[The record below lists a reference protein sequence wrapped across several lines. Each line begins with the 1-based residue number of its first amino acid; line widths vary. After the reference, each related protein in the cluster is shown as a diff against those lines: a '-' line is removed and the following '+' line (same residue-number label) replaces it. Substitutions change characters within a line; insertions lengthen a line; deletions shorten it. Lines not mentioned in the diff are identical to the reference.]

1 MLCQWSVLFRLC
13 CLNNQLNWHDELLAV
28 LCELQRH
35 EFVSQ
40 CCLSNLCFSVVCRCL
55 CRLLTAY
62 SLCWPSHSQS
72 AQRDGHALAC
82 CCGICFP
89 GSQPAEGPTDSLDTM
104 PFPFEYGLSS
114 FAKLMC
120 QADFSCPGENLL
132 VGPCFL
138 WTWLT
143 SACFVSS
150 AIISSLCTHPLFGQ
164 GDELDF
170 PQIGRASTENQTK
183 LDRKFGTHCSRK
195 TTC

>member
-1 MLCQWSVLFRLC
+1 MLCQWSALFCLR
-13 CLNNQLNWHDELLAV
+13 CLNNQLNLHDELLAV

-40 CCLSNLCFSVVCRCL
+40 CCLSNLCFSVVCRCF

-82 CCGICFP
+82 FCGICCP
-89 GSQPAEGPTDSLDTM
+89 GSPRSQPAEGQTDT
-104 PFPFEYGLSS
+104 
-114 FAKLMC
+114 
-120 QADFSCPGENLL
+120 QTL
-132 VGPCFL
+132 VAQVKTYWWGRVFL

-150 AIISSLCTHPLFGQ
+150 AIISSLCTHPLFRQ
-164 GDELDF
+164 GDELYF
-170 PQIGRASTENQTK
+170 PEICRASTKNQTN
-183 LDRKFGTHCSRK
+183 LDRKFETHCSRK

>member
-40 CCLSNLCFSVVCRCL
+40 CCLSSLRFSVVCRCL

-82 CCGICFP
+82 CCGICCPGSP
-89 GSQPAEGPTDSLDTM
+89 GSQPAEGQTDSLDTM
-104 PFPFEYGLSS
+104 PFQFEYGLSS

-132 VGPCFL
+132 VGPCFSL
-138 WTWLT
+138 DMANISMLRVVGDHLLAVYT
-143 SACFVSS
+143 SIVWA
-150 AIISSLCTHPLFGQ
+150 
-164 GDELDF
+164 
-170 PQIGRASTENQTK
+170 GRRVRFSGNRPG
-183 LDRKFGTHCSRK
+183 LDRKSNETRSK
-195 TTC
+195 I